1 MKKTHEEFLLKR
13 YTCKQFYP
21 RYFSPQLVL
30 YPDFLTHHKDAPVRQ
45 ADFHVITEEK
55 VEFNQKMENKKQKMG
70 DNENQRI
77 LADKSYFLDIDFD
90 NFCVNNE

>member
-1 MKKTHEEFLLKR
+1 M
-13 YTCKQFYP
+13 
-21 RYFSPQLVL
+21 
-30 YPDFLTHHKDAPVRQ
+30 RQ